1 MNVLSV
7 RNLNVSELDAMERR
21 LKAEREALDKTYI
34 QMGEKILGM
43 ALLTIH
49 DLYGEAPVQAFQEV
63 WDGYS
68 DIGYDKIKQ
77 ELEDRGIELAV
88 KAVRK

>member
-1 MNVLSV
+1 MKAMSV
-7 RNLNVSELDAMERR
+7 RNLNINELDAMERR
-21 LKAEREALDKTYI
+21 LKTEREALDKTYI

-49 DLYGEAPVQAFQEV
+49 DLYGEAPVKAFQEI

-68 DIGYDKIKQ
+68 EVGYDKVKK
-77 ELEDRGIELAV
+77 ELEERGIELTL